1 MIKYFIQTLYF
12 QYMKLLIYGL
22 TVPKKYSS
30 KTTLLSHTLYTK
42 EKSICVVPNKF
53 DEGSINPETF
63 LKLKEE
69 MEVISIL
76 VIDRTIPG
84 DKKLCIINH
93 VNRSGYNFLIG
104 KTPTANLPRFPDMSK
119 IYNKISGL
127 EPAVVHTVGPERFHL
142 RPKINNV
149 ISESVGLIAPVW
161 HYVGVKVFA
170 QNFID

>member
-1 MIKYFIQTLYF
+1 MN
-12 QYMKLLIYGL
+12 LIMYGL
-22 TVPKKYSS
+22 QAPSDYKLRSTPLNHKLYIKK
-30 KTTLLSHTLYTK
+30 K
-42 EKSICVVPNKF
+42 EFFLVPNRF
-53 DEGSINPETF
+53 DEGIINPETF

-127 EPAVVHTVGPERFHL
+127 EPAVVHTVGPERFYS
-142 RPKINNV
+142 RPKSNNM

>member
-1 MIKYFIQTLYF
+1 M
-12 QYMKLLIYGL
+12 YGL
-22 TVPKKYSS
+22 QAPSDYKLRSTALNHKLYIKK
-30 KTTLLSHTLYTK
+30 K
-42 EKSICVVPNKF
+42 EFFLVPNRF
-53 DEGSINPETF
+53 DEGIINPETF

>member
-1 MIKYFIQTLYF
+1 MN
-12 QYMKLLIYGL
+12 LIMYGL
-22 TVPKKYSS
+22 QAPSDYKLRSTPLNHKLYIKK
-30 KTTLLSHTLYTK
+30 K
-42 EKSICVVPNKF
+42 EFFLVPNRF
-53 DEGSINPETF
+53 DEGIINPETF

-69 MEVISIL
+69 MEIISIL